1 MDKKESLGIAAA
13 IATIVGAIFAIL
25 SYVAPIGPA
34 IQPPPAISS
43 GPVPTAPQ
51 DQPPVGA
58 PQGEGEQPP
67 PSRTP
72 KIAPAQSELLPL
84 AFSLADGEQKIM
96 LEGQASIGTTFN
108 TVDGV
113 DLITLIVNSSGSQ
126 SARYPFQGSGHR
138 VEFTLGALSYYVYLQ
153 DIDWRSKTV
162 QLRLFRAL

>member
-1 MDKKESLGIAAA
+1 MAAA

-34 IQPPPAISS
+34 IQPPPVISS
-43 GPVPTAPQ
+43 GPVLTTPQ
-51 DQPPVGA
+51 DEPPGGS
-58 PQGEGEQPP
+58 PQGEEQPP

-84 AFSLADGEQKIM
+84 AFSLTDGEQRVV
-96 LEGQASIGTTFN
+96 LDGQASIGTAFN
-108 TVDGV
+108 TIDGV

-138 VEFTLGALSYYVYLQ
+138 VEFTLDAFSYYVYLQ

-162 QLRLFRAL
+162 QLRVYRALQ